1 MAVIPISEVNSSA
14 QRAIENKRAIADMIF
29 VYKSNMFIN
38 EKNYTMRLIENL
50 HDLGYYRNIESI
62 FGDKNNDSYSNSV
75 R

>member
-1 MAVIPISEVNSSA
+1 MSVIPISDVNSSA
-14 QRAIENKRAIADMIF
+14 QRVIENKRAIADMIF

-62 FGDKNNDSYSNSV
+62 FGDKK
-75 R
+75 

>member
-1 MAVIPISEVNSSA
+1 MSVIPISHVNSSA
-14 QRAIENKRAIADMIF
+14 QRVIENKRAIADMIF

-62 FGDKNNDSYSNSV
+62 FGDKK
-75 R
+75 